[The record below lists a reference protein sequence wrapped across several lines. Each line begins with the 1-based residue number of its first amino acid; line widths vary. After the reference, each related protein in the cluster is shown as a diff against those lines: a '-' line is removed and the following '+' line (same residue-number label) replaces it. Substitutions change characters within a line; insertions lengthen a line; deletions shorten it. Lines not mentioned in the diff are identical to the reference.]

1 MVGITPQALL
11 SDLTQ
16 GGTVQRA
23 ARAAK
28 EMVAKGPGDQA
39 LAPSVTVLE

>member
-1 MVGITPQALL
+1 MQIAAQA
-11 SDLTQ
+11 
-16 GGTVQRA
+16 A
-23 ARAAK
+23 M